1 LHYPLGMMLEEQ
13 RVDRRME
20 PRVKTEGTLDVVVRA
35 GDESVD
41 GRVVDIST
49 RGAYIETELVLDRGI
64 YVSLVFRLPGPRG
77 DQEIKAQV
85 ARSSPSSDPKASPLP
100 RGLGVMFLTNA
111 PGQQARVER
120 LVAALVSADL
130 LSYDERPSER
140 MDASN
145 TIQGAPTTTPSNT
158 DTRPGA

>member
-1 LHYPLGMMLEEQ
+1 MQQALGMTLDEQ

-20 PRVKTEGTLDVVVRA
+20 ARVKTEGTLDVLVRA
-35 GDESVD
+35 GNEWAE

-49 RGAYIETELVLDRGI
+49 RGAYIETELFLDRGI
-64 YVSLVFRLPGPRG
+64 YVTLVFRLSGPRG

-85 ARSSPSSDPKASPLP
+85 ARSSPTSAAKGNAMPP
-100 RGLGVMFLTNA
+100 GLGVMFLANT
-111 PGQQARVER
+111 PGERARVER

-130 LSYDERPSER
+130 LSYDKHSSEW
-140 MDASN
+140 MDRSDTLRGELA
-145 TIQGAPTTTPSNT
+145 TPSNT